1 MSICVS
7 QRIIELDEVTIA
19 YEWLQKPVRNLNLR
33 IRSDGTVTV
42 SSPEAVELK
51 EVEDFLRKRKVFL
64 LNALKKSVA
73 TRKGSMHG
81 KQFVNGESFTL
92 LGKALRL
99 KLVQDVRP
107 HVTSDGVYL
116 YVYSPDVSDSII
128 NGGLIEKYM
137 EQKREQVYHEI
148 LENLYPS
155 FRNYGISMPEL
166 RIEPMPKRWG
176 SCSASRGI
184 IRLHNQLVEMPR
196 PCVEYVVM
204 HELCHLVYPD
214 HSKEFYTL
222 LTVKMPDWKQRQK
235 MLDMYSE
242 SLT

>member
-1 MSICVS
+1 MSTCVS
-7 QRIIELDEVTIA
+7 QRYIKLDEVTIA

-33 IRSDGTVTV
+33 IRADGTVTV
-42 SSPEAVELK
+42 SSPETVELK
-51 EVEDFLRKRKVFL
+51 EVEDFLRRRKVFV
-64 LNALKKSVA
+64 LNALKKSVVA
-73 TRKGSMHG
+73 RKGCMRG
-81 KQFVNGESFTL
+81 KQFINGESYTL

-99 KLVQDVRP
+99 KLVRDVRA
-107 HVTSDGVYL
+107 HVVSDGVYL

-128 NGGLIEKYM
+128 NGGIIEKYM

-155 FRNYGISMPEL
+155 FRNYGIPMPEL
-166 RIEPMPKRWG
+166 RIEAMPKRWG

-184 IRLHNQLVEMPR
+184 IRLHNQLIEMPR

-235 MLDMYSE
+235 MLVTHSE
-242 SLT
+242 LLT

>member
-7 QRIIELDEVTIA
+7 QRFIELDEVTIA

-42 SSPEAVELK
+42 SSPEAVKLK
-51 EVEDFLRKRKVFL
+51 EVEAFLRRRKVFL

-81 KQFVNGESFTL
+81 RQFVNGESFTL

-166 RIEPMPKRWG
+166 RIELMPKRWG
-176 SCSASRGI
+176 SCSVSRGI
-184 IRLHNQLVEMPR
+184 IRLHDRLVEMPR

-235 MLDMYSE
+235 MLDVYSE
-242 SLT
+242 PLT

>member
-1 MSICVS
+1 MSTCVS
-7 QRIIELDEVTIA
+7 QCIIELDEVTIA

-51 EVEDFLRKRKVFL
+51 EVEDFLRRRKVFL

-73 TRKGSMHG
+73 ARKGSMHG

-166 RIEPMPKRWG
+166 HIEPMPKRWG

-242 SLT
+242 SFT

>member
-1 MSICVS
+1 MSTCVS
-7 QRIIELDEVTIA
+7 QRFIELDEVTIA

-51 EVEDFLRKRKVFL
+51 EVEDFLRRRKVFL

-73 TRKGSMHG
+73 ASKGSMHG

-116 YVYSPDVSDSII
+116 YV
-128 NGGLIEKYM
+128 
-137 EQKREQVYHEI
+137 
-148 LENLYPS
+148 
-155 FRNYGISMPEL
+155 
-166 RIEPMPKRWG
+166 
-176 SCSASRGI
+176 
-184 IRLHNQLVEMPR
+184 
-196 PCVEYVVM
+196 
-204 HELCHLVYPD
+204 
-214 HSKEFYTL
+214 
-222 LTVKMPDWKQRQK
+222 
-235 MLDMYSE
+235 
-242 SLT
+242 